1 MNTLVEV
8 SEILEVPD
16 VDARLNSAFP
26 KVQLPGDNRLLSA
39 FATEIAEVLKDCGL
53 YQRGGLAFIVNQQRD
68 GLEIIT
74 PPMLRSL
81 VEKYLV
87 CYRIKRGGGDKITL
101 ERTMSGEDALGV
113 LSAQQFLSRLPKVNR
128 IATARL
134 PVIRANRSI
143 ELLPAG
149 YDWQSLTLTLPQCDY
164 DTTMPMSDA
173 TELIGKLLAEFPF
186 ADTGRS
192 KAVAIASMIGLYGAG
207 LTPKAALRPVF
218 VAFANAEGAGKTLLA
233 KCAISPTH
241 GLVKIDGDLK
251 DNIETAKELLAA
263 VIEARPYILFDN
275 CKRHINSSTLEAFAS
290 AVIFKGRI
298 LGVSK
303 TFEGENLTSVFITGN
318 GATVSPDMRRRALFI
333 ELFMEAERA
342 EDRRFQRILDDGVLL
357 DMRPKILAALW
368 TLVREWDQAGRPAP
382 SRTNSAFPQWAEII
396 GGIVEHAGY
405 GCPLETAE
413 IPSAADV
420 DGSDMRELAKILGTE
435 QVKFDRLVEL
445 SRERGLFERIIA
457 SDGELKPS
465 DKSRLGKLLKR
476 YDRRLF
482 AGCRRFVID
491 GKGHSRT
498 FHVDVTP

>member
-1 MNTLVEV
+1 MTPTTEWKPAATTL
-8 SEILEVPD
+8 I
-16 VDARLNSAFP
+16 DARLNSPLP
-26 KVQLPGDNRLLSA
+26 KVQLPGDNRLLST
-39 FATEIAEVLKDCGL
+39 FAAEIAKVLKDCGL
-53 YQRGGLAFIVNQQRD
+53 YRRGGIAMIVNEQRD

-74 PPMLRSL
+74 PAMLRSL

-87 CYRIKRGGGDKITL
+87 PYRIKGTGSDRITL
-101 ERTMSGEDALGV
+101 ERTMSSEDALGV

-134 PVIRANRSI
+134 PVMRANGVI
-143 ELLPAG
+143 ELLPDG
-149 YDWQSLTLTLPQCDY
+149 YDWESLTLTLPQCKY
-164 DTTMPMSDA
+164 ETAMSISVA
-173 TELIGKLLAEFPF
+173 TEVIGELLAEFPF

-192 KAVAIASMIGLYGAG
+192 KAVAVSSMTGLYGTG
-207 LTPKAALRPVF
+207 LLPKAALRPIF
-218 VAFANAEGAGKTLLA
+218 IALANAEGAGKTLLA

-318 GATVSPDMRRRALFI
+318 GATVSPDMRRRGLFI
-333 ELFMEAERA
+333 ELFMEDERA

-357 DMRPKILAALW
+357 DMRPQILAALW
-368 TLVREWDQAGRPAP
+368 TLVREWDQAGRPGP
-382 SRTNSAFPQWAEII
+382 SRTNSAFPQWAEMI

-420 DGSDMRELAKILGTE
+420 DGADMRELVKVLDTE
-435 QVKFDRLVEL
+435 HVKFDTLVDL
-445 SRERGLFERIIA
+445 ARTNGLFERIIG

-482 AGCRRFVID
+482 TGCRRFVID

-498 FHVDVTP
+498 FNVVVTP